1 MTPRIPPPSSFAE
14 GQRLIYGWLAAAAG
28 MFCGSMAIALVVIL
42 VWGGWPTSLYG
53 KIVTI
58 LGIALGGFIA
68 CMAAV
73 MVGLLVGGPVGRF
86 KGSVTKEG
94 ASFEADSNSV
104 PSAKVTT
111 TVETPGPPQ

>member
-1 MTPRIPPPSSFAE
+1 MIPRIPPPTSFAE

-28 MFCGSMAIALVVIL
+28 MFSGAVAIGLIAVL

-53 KIVTI
+53 QIVTI

-73 MVGLLVGGPVGRF
+73 MIGLLVGGPVGRF

-94 ASFEADSNSV
+94 MSWEADSDSA

-111 TVETPGPPQ
+111 TVETPGPQQ